1 MQWTKVWLMLH
12 LYFAF
17 MFVGSLIVAEW
28 VGGIARRAPEWRDR
42 ALLFEVLKRS
52 TQWAGLLPLV
62 LLGALGN
69 LVAMQNGLRMAADPW
84 LRTVNGVW
92 LLLVIVLA
100 AVALPS
106 LRRLATLSRSAAT
119 GGPSEGYEAALRNWR
134 FANLALTLLYVVQLA
149 LMVSQAKL

>member
-42 ALLFEVLKRS
+42 ALLFEILKRTS
-52 TQWAGLLPLV
+52 QWAGLLPLL
-62 LLGALGN
+62 LLGVLGN
-69 LVAMQNGLRMAADPW
+69 LVATATGLRMAVDPW
-84 LRTVNGVW
+84 LRIVNVAW
-92 LLLVIVLA
+92 LLTVIVLA

-106 LRRLATLSRSAAT
+106 VRRLALLSRAAAA
-119 GGPSEGYEAALRNWR
+119 GGASEGYEPALRNWR
-134 FANLALTLLYVVQLA
+134 FANLALTLLYVAQLA
-149 LMVSQAKL
+149 LMVSLAKL